1 MLSPEPDTQS
11 DAQSDT
17 RSDTRSD
24 TQTET
29 RSGAQS
35 GGSEPPAITV
45 SGLTKVFRVAD
56 ERGRRSQFTAVSDVS
71 FTVPAGGSLGL
82 VGESGSGK
90 TTTARML
97 VGLEAPTA
105 GRVEVLGH
113 DRSRPARGAAERRR
127 RARELQIVFQDPYT
141 SLDPSQTVRVAID
154 EVLRTHSGLEG
165 TARAARLAEL
175 LDQVGF
181 DERQASARP
190 RELSGG
196 QRQRVAIARAL
207 AADPRVLILDEAV
220 SALDVSIQAQIL
232 NLLVDIRAATGI
244 AYLLISHDLAVVRH
258 LCDSVVVLRRG
269 QVVESGDCGAVLD
282 APADEY
288 TRVLRAS
295 VPVPGWRPNRSAA

>member
-1 MLSPEPDTQS
+1 MTGV
-11 DAQSDT
+11 
-17 RSDTRSD
+17 
-24 TQTET
+24 
-29 RSGAQS
+29 RSGNR
-35 GGSEPPAITV
+35 PAVTV
-45 SGLTKVFRVAD
+45 SGLTKSFRVTDAH
-56 ERGRRSQFTAVSDVS
+56 GRRSQFTAVSDVS
-71 FTVPAGGSLGL
+71 FTVPPGGSLGL

-97 VGLEAPTA
+97 VGLEIPTA
-105 GRVEVLGH
+105 GRIEVLGH
-113 DRSRPARGAAERRR
+113 DRSQPARGAAERRR

-141 SLDPSQTVRVAID
+141 SLDPSQTVRAAID
-154 EVLRTHSGLEG
+154 EVLRAHSGLEG
-165 TARAARLAEL
+165 TARAERLAEL

-190 RELSGG
+190 RDLSGG

-269 QVVESGDCGAVLD
+269 RVVESGDCGAVLD

-288 TRVLRAS
+288 TRTLRAS
-295 VPVPGWRPNRSAA
+295 VPVPGWRPGMGLST